1 MKKSATLAILT
12 ILFLGILQA
21 QKFNPIQDL
30 VRKSELV
37 FEGEIINNESK
48 WSPDKAFIYTENLI
62 RIEKLF
68 KGQVMDTLVS
78 IATKGGAVG
87 DEMQIHTHHAT
98 LAKGQTGIFYV
109 SFETDL
115 PRRSNLFRL
124 TEEEGGFQ
132 RIENGSLNPYVVLPD
147 RVKMSY
153 KNLLESISLETRRPI
168 LTKDIIRYS
177 MHWGDTINCETLPF
191 SENLKS
197 IDFTF
202 ENVVLTDN
210 NQYVEFDIMAKVNN
224 YGLKFGKA
232 ELYVTYNKK
241 PFGEYVVQNGLI
253 EMQKET
259 IISGTAY
266 NMTYQ
271 DFDTSSFNIKIEP
284 SGISNN
290 YYTMTTVKEKLVHAK
305 LKISDFTQIGTIS
318 FDDIDIS
325 GRVWYYCNGEFSLF
339 EEVNLGSPI
348 FGVNPNPESAVGITY
363 TFENVDYNASSSQY
377 SFEIYASATEQTY
390 FSDAFIDVSFSLEA
404 FLPDQV
410 ATGVV
415 VFLPGPL
422 ISNDVVYNFQLS
434 DVNSNTIRLLIFSE
448 FPIDQTDLT
457 ILGTTPV
464 HVGTMFLKVDDCEK
478 PANLHFAEDQMQGL
492 SYHNVGTMPFPIEI
506 YEPIVAS
513 DSENAK
519 LCCGDDPEIIS
530 FSTPGNMPIPA
541 GAGKILTIIGNNFGL
556 YGTESKVR
564 FKNGDVVTGEWM
576 EAAPGDFIWNGINHW
591 SDTKIEL
598 VVPSVDKN
606 EAWTKPAA
614 SGKFQVRTDCGSN
627 TSDDELT
634 IPYSILNF
642 RPGIFSQGLKIALK
656 NTNGNGVLFK
666 FSENV
671 TSTNVRE
678 AFEEALQEWCTVTN
692 INFSVSNE
700 DSDKTSAVGN
710 DNTNLIVMQAVNGG
724 VASFVLSTAHQQQ
737 CVNSSTNEI
746 GYVMRDLDL
755 KIDPSNTA
763 LSKQQIKNRI
773 LHELGHAHM
782 LNHSINLSNPQDL
795 MHYLEASGVAS
806 IMDDDE
812 TGANLVFGNSAQLLD
827 GTTCGTP
834 IEKGAC
840 GGTNSVTTIN
850 NNEIVKIS
858 PNPFSTSVNASL
870 LTSSSSDLTF
880 EIFDQLGNK
889 LLCQVEKNSQSEFK
903 LIIPNGVP
911 QGFYFIKTT
920 IGAEAIVVTKIIKL

>member
-284 SGISNN
+284 SGI
-290 YYTMTTVKEKLVHAK
+290 
-305 LKISDFTQIGTIS
+305 
-318 FDDIDIS
+318 
-325 GRVWYYCNGEFSLF
+325 
-339 EEVNLGSPI
+339 
-348 FGVNPNPESAVGITY
+348 
-363 TFENVDYNASSSQY
+363 
-377 SFEIYASATEQTY
+377 
-390 FSDAFIDVSFSLEA
+390 
-404 FLPDQV
+404 
-410 ATGVV
+410 
-415 VFLPGPL
+415 
-422 ISNDVVYNFQLS
+422 
-434 DVNSNTIRLLIFSE
+434 
-448 FPIDQTDLT
+448 
-457 ILGTTPV
+457 
-464 HVGTMFLKVDDCEK
+464 
-478 PANLHFAEDQMQGL
+478 
-492 SYHNVGTMPFPIEI
+492 
-506 YEPIVAS
+506 
-513 DSENAK
+513 
-519 LCCGDDPEIIS
+519 
-530 FSTPGNMPIPA
+530 
-541 GAGKILTIIGNNFGL
+541 
-556 YGTESKVR
+556 
-564 FKNGDVVTGEWM
+564 
-576 EAAPGDFIWNGINHW
+576 
-591 SDTKIEL
+591 
-598 VVPSVDKN
+598 
-606 EAWTKPAA
+606 
-614 SGKFQVRTDCGSN
+614 
-627 TSDDELT
+627 
-634 IPYSILNF
+634 
-642 RPGIFSQGLKIALK
+642 
-656 NTNGNGVLFK
+656 
-666 FSENV
+666 
-671 TSTNVRE
+671 
-678 AFEEALQEWCTVTN
+678 
-692 INFSVSNE
+692 
-700 DSDKTSAVGN
+700 
-710 DNTNLIVMQAVNGG
+710 
-724 VASFVLSTAHQQQ
+724 
-737 CVNSSTNEI
+737 
-746 GYVMRDLDL
+746 
-755 KIDPSNTA
+755 
-763 LSKQQIKNRI
+763 
-773 LHELGHAHM
+773 
-782 LNHSINLSNPQDL
+782 
-795 MHYLEASGVAS
+795 
-806 IMDDDE
+806 
-812 TGANLVFGNSAQLLD
+812 
-827 GTTCGTP
+827 
-834 IEKGAC
+834 
-840 GGTNSVTTIN
+840 
-850 NNEIVKIS
+850 
-858 PNPFSTSVNASL
+858 
-870 LTSSSSDLTF
+870 
-880 EIFDQLGNK
+880 
-889 LLCQVEKNSQSEFK
+889 
-903 LIIPNGVP
+903 
-911 QGFYFIKTT
+911 
-920 IGAEAIVVTKIIKL
+920 